1 MAATLEIRPAGSEAK
16 KLNGTNG
23 SVASTRWILGVG
35 TIVIVG
41 GGSFFATSYLQDIK
55 DRLIKIE
62 AKQDRMQEDIA
73 ELRAATKIKP

>member
-1 MAATLEIRPAGSEAK
+1 MLTVVEKASKGSEAK

-62 AKQDRMQEDIA
+62 AKQDKMQEDIA
-73 ELRAATKIKP
+73 ELKAATKIKP